1 MRTWWITLTRGTATT
16 RGPCSSSMTVP
27 SNTASTAARAMR
39 QGRLWSSFR
48 QAWPTTDPAPGVP
61 GFCKRELYLDETFLP
76 GGLTGAA
83 IDQTAI
89 VDPPLR
95 AALAGLHDRLLL
107 HPRDSLGVQAGLT
120 LVGERI
126 TSRLAGVQRP
136 PGFPDAR
143 VARRLRELLDA
154 HITGP
159 MSLESAAA
167 ALGRSVPHLV
177 RSFTREFGLSPPRT

>member
-1 MRTWWITLTRGTATT
+1 LYDLDVDAEPLPARCHRRESHAAGQ
-16 RGPCSSSMTVP
+16 TVVLLP
-27 SNTASTAARAMR
+27 PGVAHG
-39 QGRLWSSFR
+39 GR
-48 QAWPTTDPAPGVP
+48 PAPGVP
-61 GFCKRELYLDETFLP
+61 GFRKREFYLDETFLP

-83 IDQTAI
+83 VDQTAI

-95 AALAGLHDRLLL
+95 AALAGLHDRLLR
-107 HPRDSLGVQAGLT
+107 HPPDSLGVQAGLA

-126 TSRLAGVQRP
+126 TSRLARAQRP

-159 MSLESAAA
+159 IGLESAAA
-167 ALGRSVPHLV
+167 ALSRSVPHVV
-177 RSFTREFGLSPPRT
+177 RSFTRNSA